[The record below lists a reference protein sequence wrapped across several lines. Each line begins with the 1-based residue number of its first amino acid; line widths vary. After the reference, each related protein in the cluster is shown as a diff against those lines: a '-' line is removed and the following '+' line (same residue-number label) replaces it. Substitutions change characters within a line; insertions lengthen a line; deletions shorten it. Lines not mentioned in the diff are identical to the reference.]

1 MRLICPNC
9 GAQYEVP
16 DEVIPVAGRDVQC
29 SSCGHTWFQTRE
41 GPEESAPPT
50 PEPQPA
56 IPPTAS
62 DEPSAAAEPAP
73 AQPAES
79 PRPEAAGGPR
89 EETPSAAEDPEATP
103 PRRRLDPEVAALLR
117 EEAERESRARAA
129 ESQPLESQPDLGLE
143 DGGSRPAPDAKV
155 GADGPARSGERSRG
169 SLLPDIDE
177 INRGLRPAEA
187 EADPVPEAEPSPD
200 TPARGSGF
208 SRGFALAL
216 LLGVVI
222 VALYSQ
228 ADRIAAAVPAL
239 APLLEAYV
247 SALDALRLWAYD
259 SITALLVWIEGLGE

>member
-29 SSCGHTWFQTRE
+29 SNCGHTWFQTRE
-41 GPEESAPPT
+41 GPEEPAPPAA
-50 PEPQPA
+50 EPKPA
-56 IPPTAS
+56 VAPPAS
-62 DEPSAAAEPAP
+62 DEPPAAEGAP
-73 AQPAES
+73 EPSAEAPEPEVAS
-79 PRPEAAGGPR
+79 DAFAETPKSADDTEATTPRP
-89 EETPSAAEDPEATP
+89 
-103 PRRRLDPEVAALLR
+103 RLDPEVAEVLR

-129 ESQPLESQPDLGLE
+129 ESQPLESQPDLGLD
-143 DGGSRPAPDAKV
+143 DGGPQAASDMENDAR
-155 GADGPARSGERSRG
+155 GPARNSERSRG

-177 INRGLRPAEA
+177 INRGLRPAQAEA
-187 EADPVPEAEPSPD
+187 EPVSEPEPSPD
-200 TPARGSGF
+200 APERRSGF

-216 LLGVVI
+216 LLGVVM

-228 ADRIAAAVPAL
+228 AGRIAAAVPAL

-259 SITALLVWIEGLGE
+259 SITALLVWIEGLGG